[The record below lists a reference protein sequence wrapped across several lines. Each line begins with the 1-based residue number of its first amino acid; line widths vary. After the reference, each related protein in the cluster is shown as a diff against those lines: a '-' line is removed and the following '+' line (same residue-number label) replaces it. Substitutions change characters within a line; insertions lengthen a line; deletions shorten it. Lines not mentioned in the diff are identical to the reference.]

1 MEGQEEWVTPDGES
15 VADVREGYAELEK
28 PEPLG
33 RRRRSWPGVG
43 SPKHLSTAAPS
54 PVQQIL
60 GGGQEDP
67 GRAPQPQGE
76 ASGPFPGREKFPKGG

>member
-1 MEGQEEWVTPDGES
+1 MLGAVLEGVPDPVEGQEEWVTPDGES

-43 SPKHLSTAAPS
+43 SPKHCLARGSGTF
-54 PVQQIL
+54 
-60 GGGQEDP
+60 GGSRQESR
-67 GRAPQPQGE
+67 GHFVWFHLRV
-76 ASGPFPGREKFPKGG
+76 